1 MSAIRL
7 WKGVRRAD
15 GPLAVAVG
23 VVNPLLC
30 CGFLLM
36 MLGGALGSEITTG
49 EQENAAEALTFRFFG
64 WWLAGGLLLFAVL
77 ALWRTLLTH
86 LATLALTPTVVL
98 GLAVL
103 VSR

>member
-30 CGFLLM
+30 CGLFLM
-36 MLGGALGSEITTG
+36 VLGGVLGAEVTTG
-49 EQENAAEALTFRFFG
+49 AQESAAEGLALQLFLC
-64 WWLAGGLLLFAVL
+64 WLAGGLLLFALL

-86 LATLALTPTVVL
+86 LATLVVTPTVVL